1 MRAKLFRIGIV
12 VISFVMLLASCRQ
25 INDAFQAESPRH
37 KYVEELNNSLL
48 AQNALVQQ
56 WITQGDSVLN
66 RAVPVELPFRTQM
79 VYFSDEPNARAWTF
93 NLPQGRT
100 FRADIAQQDTTH
112 QLFVELYSLQ
122 DGEPQLEQTAED
134 SLLSHTLDEDQK
146 LVLRVQPELLVAG
159 SATITFTDNPS
170 MKFPVSG
177 GIRADIGS
185 FWGDPRDGGARKHK
199 GVDIFANRGTPVVA
213 VANGRISRS
222 GNRGLGGKQVW
233 LRANGKSMY
242 YAHLDSINASMLQN
256 VQQGDTVGFVGNS
269 GNART
274 TPTHLHFSIYDRG
287 AINPLPF
294 IDFSNQQTE
303 PISANPLA
311 FSKWGRIAAPKAN
324 VRPLPSTQKEPIAS
338 LKRHNPVRITGAT
351 GEWYAVQLPDG
362 TPGFIYQSLVAPAS
376 NRLRTQQ
383 LTARNKLYHTFA
395 SRQSI
400 MPIDSVRMVEV
411 FGSYQNRQLAKFQNH
426 WVWLDDAG

>member
-1 MRAKLFRIGIV
+1 MRAKLFRIGILL
-12 VISFVMLLASCRQ
+12 ISFVMLLAGCRQ

-37 KYVEELNNSLL
+37 KYVEELNNGLL

-213 VANGRISRS
+213 VANGRISRT

-242 YAHLDSINASMLQN
+242 YAHLDSINADMLQGI
-256 VQQGDTVGFVGNS
+256 QRGDTLGFVGNS

-294 IDFSNQQTE
+294 IDFSNQQAE
-303 PISANPLA
+303 PVSAE
-311 FSKWGRIAAPKAN
+311 
-324 VRPLPSTQKEPIAS
+324 T
-338 LKRHNPVRITGAT
+338 
-351 GEWYAVQLPDG
+351 
-362 TPGFIYQSLVAPAS
+362 
-376 NRLRTQQ
+376 
-383 LTARNKLYHTFA
+383 
-395 SRQSI
+395 
-400 MPIDSVRMVEV
+400 
-411 FGSYQNRQLAKFQNH
+411 H
-426 WVWLDDAG
+426 WPFPNGDA